1 MKVARVTKDGSVWS
15 RNIRGNAELRLC
27 RLCKSDLVRP
37 ATPGRHK
44 VICPQC
50 GKPWLVVVVGD
61 RMILAG
67 LTEDQ
72 MDRALGQARW
82 GCLFLFLVVLA
93 TTVYSCMA
101 H

>member
-1 MKVARVTKDGSVWS
+1 MRLARVTNDGSVLS
-15 RNIRGNAELRLC
+15 RNTRGNAQVRRC
-27 RLCKSDLVRP
+27 RSCESDLVRP
-37 ATPGRHK
+37 ATPGRHD

-50 GKPWLVVVVGD
+50 GERWLVVVVGD

-72 MDRALGQARW
+72 VDRALGQGRW
-82 GCLFLFLVVLA
+82 GCLFMFLVVLA
-93 TTVYSCMA
+93 ATVHSCMT